1 MKKIKKLVLVLVGAV
16 LMGTMLVACGASKLE
31 GTYKGDGSPFDE
43 ITFKED
49 GTLLITDEKDFSYSG
64 TWEKDGDDIIVSD
77 GWKEWTFS
85 FDNGQLEMKNLDGST
100 YKIFEKK

>member
-43 ITFKED
+43 ITFESK
-49 GTLLITDEKDFSYSG
+49 LL
-64 TWEKDGDDIIVSD
+64 
-77 GWKEWTFS
+77 
-85 FDNGQLEMKNLDGST
+85 
-100 YKIFEKK
+100 